1 MNRTIR
7 VAIAEPSAI
16 VGAGLRAVL
25 EDAGG
30 FQTVGVVTEPSLLD
44 ERLRVLDTDIAVIN
58 PSMMD
63 FRTSR
68 NLRAY
73 VPALREMKV
82 VALVYGVFDDEAMRQ
97 YDAVI
102 KIVDSPSA
110 IVNRLR
116 RLVESNGEHA
126 ADGGYD
132 LTEREC
138 EILVSVAQGLTNKEI
153 ADRHNISIHTVI
165 SHRKNIT
172 RKTGIKSVA
181 GLTVYALLN
190 NMIDQSDME

>member
-7 VAIAEPSAI
+7 VVIAEPSAI
-16 VGAGLRAVL
+16 VGTGLRTVL
-25 EDAGG
+25 DDAGG
-30 FQTVGVVTEPSLLD
+30 FHTAGVITEPSMLD
-44 ERLRVLDTDIAVIN
+44 ERLRILDADIALIN

-68 NLRAY
+68 NLRAS
-73 VPALREMKV
+73 VPALQEMKV
-82 VALVYGVFDDEAMRQ
+82 VALVYGVFDDEALRQ

-102 KIVDSPSA
+102 KIVDSPS
-110 IVNRLR
+110 ILVNRLR
-116 RLVESNGEHA
+116 RLVEADGEHA

-132 LTEREC
+132 LTERER
-138 EILVSVAQGLTNKEI
+138 EILVSVARGHTNKEI
-153 ADRHNISIHTVI
+153 ADEHNISIHTVI

-190 NMIDQSDME
+190 NMIDQNDME

>member
-7 VAIAEPSAI
+7 VVVAEPSAM

-25 EDAGG
+25 DDAGG
-30 FQTVGVVTEPSLLD
+30 FLTVGLITDSLLLD
-44 ERLRVLDTDIAVIN
+44 ERLRILDADIAVIN
-58 PSMMD
+58 PSMID
-63 FRTSR
+63 LRTSR
-68 NLRAY
+68 NLRTA
-73 VPALREMKV
+73 VPALQEIKV
-82 VALVYGVFDDEAMRQ
+82 VALVYGIFEDETLRQ

-102 KIVDSPSA
+102 KVVDSPSA

-126 ADGGYD
+126 VDGGYD
-132 LTEREC
+132 LTERER

-153 ADRHNISIHTVI
+153 ADKHSISIHTVI

-190 NMIDQSDME
+190 NMIDQNDME

>member
-7 VAIAEPSAI
+7 VVIAEPSAI
-16 VGAGLRAVL
+16 VSAGLCAVL
-25 EDAGG
+25 DDAGG
-30 FQTVGVVTEPSLLD
+30 FRTAGVITEPSMLD
-44 ERLRVLDTDIAVIN
+44 ERLRILDADIALIN
-58 PSMMD
+58 PSILD

-68 NLRAY
+68 NLRTA
-73 VPALREMKV
+73 VPALQGMKV
-82 VALVYGVFDDEAMRQ
+82 VALVYGVFDDETLRQ

-102 KIVDSPSA
+102 KIVDSPS
-110 IVNRLR
+110 VLVTRLR
-116 RLVESNGEHA
+116 RLVETDCEHA

-132 LTEREC
+132 LTERER
-138 EILVSVAQGLTNKEI
+138 EILVSVARGHTNKEI
-153 ADRHNISIHTVI
+153 ADKHNISIHTVI

-190 NMIDQSDME
+190 NMIDQNDME